1 MSMRQMNIQNKDTAD
16 SEGSL
21 HISELEVKDVYAYIK
36 TSENGL
42 SEEESAARL
51 NQYGENTVKSER
63 SFYPLKSF
71 AKNFVNLMAIMLWI
85 ASFLALIS
93 GTPILSYVIWAIIFI
108 NAIFSFVQE
117 SKADKAMQALSKMIP
132 NNVKVFRD
140 GNLSVSMAEQ
150 LVPGDVVTLSAGDKV
165 PADIRIVAADGLSVD
180 NSMLT
185 GESVPVERDA
195 LAVRDRNSALFDKS
209 NLLFAGTSI
218 SSGTAKGV
226 VFATGKNSQIGNLT
240 KITTEIV
247 KRKSTLEIQIQ
258 RITKILVTVAIIV
271 GILSFFISL
280 FLTEVH
286 ISVALIFAIGI
297 IVANIPE
304 GLMPTVSLSLALSA
318 QRMAQKNAL
327 IRKQSAIETLSATS
341 VICTDKTGTLTQNA
355 MFAKK
360 IWTADGIINISGEG
374 YGIDGQLT
382 GITDQNRMTLENF
395 FTAVSVCSNTEIHVA
410 QEDNSKWRV
419 IGNPTEAAILIA
431 ANKYGTDVKER
442 KEQFEIIEEIPF
454 SSNTK
459 QMSVLAVNK
468 KHPAIDAGHTVQFT
482 KGDPLKMIELCSYLY
497 KDGKP
502 VVATAEMKQQMK
514 EFNDRMANEG
524 YRLLAI
530 AYADRKAERNASTEG
545 LILLGLAVMYDPPKE
560 GVQEAIQD
568 CYRAGIKVSVV
579 TGDYSLTAAAIARQI
594 GIIKDKYV
602 TVTGEEVEKMSQD
615 ELADRINTELPVIFA
630 RTTPK
635 HKLKIVE
642 TYQSLGHVVAST
654 GDGIND
660 VLALRK
666 ADIGIAMGKN
676 GSDAAI
682 ESSDVVLL
690 DDNFVTIV
698 EAIKEGRAIYKNIQ
712 KFISYILASNVPE
725 VIPFLAMG
733 LLDIPL
739 ALTVLLI
746 LAIDLGTD
754 LIPAI
759 SLGKEL
765 PDDDILDEPP
775 RAQNSNI
782 LNKKVLLRSYGFL
795 GIIEAGLLFVMFF
808 YAWHHFGYTVGE
820 MRTLSASI
828 ENGTAAS
835 DVMYVYSYAITLG
848 FGAVIAAQIGNVL
861 ECRSSKLPVYKSFK
875 KKNKL
880 MVVGIAVEFALFLL
894 IAYVPFFNML
904 FETTSIKLHH
914 LALLLICPLILIM
927 LEEIRKWAAGRM
939 RLYRK

>member
-1 MSMRQMNIQNKDTAD
+1 MSISQVHIQNHDATEL
-16 SEGSL
+16 EGSL
-21 HISELEVKDVYAYIK
+21 HISELEAKDVFPYLK
-36 TSENGL
+36 TSEKGL
-42 SEEESAARL
+42 SEEESTIRL
-51 NQYGENTVKSER
+51 NQYGENTVKTER
-63 SFYPLKSF
+63 SFLPWKSF
-71 AKNFVNLMAIMLWI
+71 AKNFVNLMAIMLWV

-93 GTPILSYVIWAIIFI
+93 GTPILSYVIWAIILI
-108 NAIFSFVQE
+108 NAVFSFVQE

-132 NNVKVFRD
+132 NNVKVFRE
-140 GNLSVSMAEQ
+140 GNLSISMAEK
-150 LVPGDVVTLSAGDKV
+150 LVPGDVVSLSAGDKV

-185 GESVPVERDA
+185 GESVPVDRDA
-195 LAVRDRNSALFDKS
+195 LAVHDRNSNLLDKT

-226 VFATGKNSQIGNLT
+226 VFATGKDSQIGNLT
-240 KITTEIV
+240 KTTTEIV

-258 RITKILVTVAIIV
+258 RITKILVTIAVIV
-271 GILSFFISL
+271 GILSFLISL

-360 IWTADGIINISGEG
+360 IWTADGIIDISGEG
-374 YGIDGQLT
+374 YGIAGQVT
-382 GITDQNRMTLENF
+382 GITESNRDTLENL
-395 FTAVSVCSNTEIHVA
+395 FTAVSVCSDTEIHVS

-431 ANKYGTDVKER
+431 ANKYGIDAKER
-442 KEQFEIIEEIPF
+442 KEQFEVIEEIPF
-454 SSNTK
+454 SSDIK
-459 QMSVLAVNK
+459 QMSVLAVNRT
-468 KHPAIDAGHTVQFT
+468 HPSRETGQVMQFT
-482 KGDPLKMIELCSYLY
+482 KGDPLKMIELCSFIY

-502 VVATAEMKQQMK
+502 VEATAEMKQHMR
-514 EFNDRMANEG
+514 EFNDQMANEG

-530 AYADRKAERNASTEG
+530 SYADRKDYRKASTQG
-545 LILLGLAVMYDPPKE
+545 LILLGLAVMYDPPKA
-560 GVQEAIQD
+560 GVQEAIQE

-602 TVTGEEVEKMSQD
+602 TVSGEEVEKMSGE
-615 ELADRINTELPVIFA
+615 ELADKINTDLPVIFA
-630 RTTPK
+630 RTKPK

-698 EAIKEGRAIYKNIQ
+698 EAVKEGRAIYKNIQ

-733 LLDIPL
+733 LFDIPL

-765 PDDDILDEPP
+765 PDEDILDEPP

-782 LNKKVLLRSYGFL
+782 LNRKVLLRSYGFL
-795 GIIEAGLLFVMFF
+795 GIIEAGLLFAMFF
-808 YAWHHFGYTVGE
+808 FTWYHFGYTLGD
-820 MRTLSASI
+820 MRALSASI

-835 DVMYVYSYAITLG
+835 DVMDVYSYAITLG

-861 ECRSSKLPVYKSFK
+861 ECRSDRIPVYKSFR
-875 KKNKL
+875 KNNNL
-880 MVVGIAVEFALFLL
+880 MIAGVIAEVALFLL

-904 FETTSIKLHH
+904 FETTAIKLQH
-914 LALLLICPLILIM
+914 LALLLVCPLILIT
-927 LEEIRKWAAGRM
+927 LEEIRKWIAGRM
-939 RLYRK
+939 RMSQK